1 MSRVDPERLIDA
13 LQEAGF
19 GWAGQ
24 RVGVY
29 VRLSWPQHT
38 GRDGS
43 LIIPLDPAMP
53 AYDDLLAATV
63 TDVTD
68 VVRLGQAVW
77 VALFNRNLLDLLNTP
92 APGVAS

>member
-1 MSRVDPERLIDA
+1 VSRVDPERLIDA

-29 VRLSWPQHT
+29 VRLSWPEHT

-43 LIIPLDPAMP
+43 LIIPLDPAM
-53 AYDDLLAATV
+53 ADYDQLLTAAV
-63 TDVTD
+63 ADVTD